1 LDLGAERFPSRI
13 KSLAAEG
20 ALGRMGLFTK
30 KPLAVLLAQ
39 AEEEGQ
45 HSLKRGLGA
54 FNLTTL
60 GIGSVIG
67 AGIFVLTG
75 QAAAQHAGPAIVL
88 SYVLGGIVCAFA
100 ALCYAE
106 LSAMI
111 PVSGS
116 AYTYAYA
123 TLGEF
128 IAWLIA
134 WDLIV
139 EYLFASSTVSVGWS
153 GYFVGLLKD
162 MHIYLPPALTDA
174 PFKAGEGFH
183 IVPTGAILNVPAVL
197 VLLFTAGILIAGIT
211 ESAMFNNVVVSIKVA
226 VVLLVIVFGFMHV
239 NPANWHPFVPP
250 IEMDPGTHHTK
261 YGLPGIF
268 TAAGVIFFAY
278 IGFETIST
286 AGQEAINPQKNMPI
300 GIIAS
305 LTICTILYLLMCLV
319 ITGMLPFR
327 DLDVPAPVYAA
338 VDAVGP
344 SLAWL
349 KPVVTI
355 GATIGLFSTMLS
367 LLYGQS
373 RIFYAMGR
381 DGLLPAVFAKVH
393 SKRRTPWFGT
403 LITASAA
410 ALMGGLFPIGLL
422 GELVSVGTLLAFSLI
437 CAGVIYLRIKEPDMH
452 RPFKTPF
459 WKVTAPL
466 GVVSCLYLVMSLPMA
481 TFVRLLVWM
490 AIGLV
495 VYFGYA
501 YKHSKYRDGLI
512 ATKTVV

>member
-1 LDLGAERFPSRI
+1 
-13 KSLAAEG
+13 
-20 ALGRMGLFTK
+20 MGLFTK
-30 KPLAVLLAQ
+30 KPLAVLIAQ

-139 EYLFASSTVSVGWS
+139 EYLFAASTVSVGWS

-162 MHIYLPPALTDA
+162 LHIYLPQALTDA

-183 IVPTGAILNVPAVL
+183 IVATGAILNVPAVL

-211 ESAMFNNVVVSIKVA
+211 ESAIFNNVVVSIKVA

-239 NPANWHPFVPP
+239 NPANWHPFIPP
-250 IEMDPGTHHTK
+250 VELDPVTHHTK

-286 AGQEAINPQKNMPI
+286 AGQEAINPQRNMPI

-305 LTICTILYLLMCLV
+305 LAICTILYLLMCLV

-327 DLDVPAPVYAA
+327 ELDVPAPIYAA
-338 VDAVGP
+338 VDAIGP

-381 DGLLPAVFAKVH
+381 DGLLPPMFAKVH

-403 LITASAA
+403 LITSSAA

-452 RPFKTPF
+452 RPFKTPY
-459 WKVTAPL
+459 WKVIAPL
-466 GVVSCLYLVMSLPMA
+466 GVISCLYLVMSLPMA

-501 YKHSKYRDGLI
+501 YRHSKYRDELI
-512 ATKTVV
+512 AGKTVV

>member
-1 LDLGAERFPSRI
+1 
-13 KSLAAEG
+13 
-20 ALGRMGLFTK
+20 MGLLTK
-30 KPLAVLLAQ
+30 KPIDVLLAQ
-39 AEEEGQ
+39 AHEEGA

-54 FNLTTL
+54 FNLTIL

-128 IAWLIA
+128 VAWLIA

-139 EYLFASSTVSVGWS
+139 EYLFAASTVSVGWS

-162 MHIYLPPALTDA
+162 MGIYLPAIFTEA
-174 PFKAGEGFH
+174 PFKAGEGH
-183 IVPTGAILNVPAVL
+183 HLIATGAILNVPAVL
-197 VLLFTAGILIAGIT
+197 VLLFTAGVLIAGIT
-211 ESAMFNNVVVSIKVA
+211 QSAIFNNIVVIIKVA
-226 VVLLVIVFGFMHV
+226 VVLLVIVFGFMHI
-239 NPANWHPFVPP
+239 NPANWHPFIPP
-250 IEMDPGTHHTK
+250 IETDPVTQHTK

-286 AGQEAINPQKNMPI
+286 AGQEAINPQKTMPI

-319 ITGMLPFR
+319 VTGMVPFR
-327 DLDVPAPVYAA
+327 DLDVPAPIYTA
-338 VDAVGP
+338 VDAIGP

-393 SKRRTPWFGT
+393 SKRRTPWVGT
-403 LITASAA
+403 MITAAFA

-437 CAGVIYLRIKEPDMH
+437 CAGVIYLRIKEPNMH

-459 WKVTAPL
+459 WKITAPL
-466 GVVSCLYLVMSLPMA
+466 GVISCLYLVMSLPVE
-481 TFVRLLVWM
+481 TFVRLIVWM

-495 VYFGYA
+495 VYFLYA
-501 YKHSKYRDGLI
+501 RKHAKYQDGP
-512 ATKTVV
+512 AVPAE

>member
-1 LDLGAERFPSRI
+1 
-13 KSLAAEG
+13 
-20 ALGRMGLFTK
+20 MGLFTK
-30 KPLAVLLAQ
+30 KPLAVLIAQ
-39 AEEEGQ
+39 ANEEGR

-75 QAAAQHAGPAIVL
+75 QAAAQHAGPAIVI
-88 SYVLGGIVCAFA
+88 SYVLGGFVCALA

-128 IAWLIA
+128 VAWLIA

-153 GYFVGLLKD
+153 GYFVGMLKD
-162 MHIYLPPALTDA
+162 MFGVHIPAALSDA

-183 IVPTGAILNVPAVL
+183 LIRTGAILNVPAVL
-197 VLLFTAGILIAGIT
+197 VLLLTAGILIAGIT
-211 ESAMFNNVVVSIKVA
+211 ESALFNNVVVAIKVSV
-226 VVLLVIVFGFMHV
+226 VVLVIAFGFAHV
-239 NPANWHPFVPP
+239 HPANWHPFIPP
-250 IEMDPGTHHTK
+250 IETDPITHHTK

-305 LTICTILYLLMCLV
+305 LVICTTLYLLMCLV
-319 ITGMLPFR
+319 VTGMLPFR
-327 DLDVPAPVYAA
+327 QLDVPAPIYTA
-338 VDAVGP
+338 VDAIGP

-381 DGLLPAVFAKVH
+381 DGLLPPAFAWVH

-403 LITASAA
+403 LITAAVA

-422 GELVSVGTLLAFSLI
+422 GELVSVGTLLAFALI
-437 CAGVIYLRIKEPDMH
+437 CAGVVYLRIKEPDMV

-466 GVVSCLYLVMSLPMA
+466 GVVACLYLVFSLPMA
-481 TFVRLLVWM
+481 TFARLFIWM

-501 YKHSKYRDGLI
+501 LKHSKYREGAI
-512 ATKTVV
+512 AAATAAE

>member
-1 LDLGAERFPSRI
+1 MLSAG
-13 KSLAAEG
+13 
-20 ALGRMGLFTK
+20 
-30 KPLAVLLAQ
+30 
-39 AEEEGQ
+39 
-45 HSLKRGLGA
+45 
-54 FNLTTL
+54 NLVSL
-60 GIGSVIG
+60 GIGAIIG

-75 QAAAQHAGPAIVL
+75 HAAAQYAGPAIVI
-88 SYVLGGIVCAFA
+88 SYVLGGFVCALA

-128 IAWLIA
+128 VAWLIA

-139 EYLFASSTVSVGWS
+139 EYLFAASTVSVGWS
-153 GYFVGLLKD
+153 GYFMGMMRD
-162 MHIYLPPALTDA
+162 SGIHIPAVLSDA
-174 PFKAGEGFH
+174 PFKAGEGMH
-183 IVPTGAILNVPAVL
+183 LVRTGAILNVPAVA
-197 VLLFTAGILIAGIT
+197 VLLFTAAILIAGIT
-211 ESAMFNNVVVSIKVA
+211 ESAIFNNVVVLIKVG
-226 VVLLVIVFGFMHV
+226 VVIVVIAFGFAHV
-239 NPANWHPFVPP
+239 HPANWHPFIPP
-250 IEMDPGTHHTK
+250 METDAVTHQTK

-286 AGQEAINPQKNMPI
+286 AGQEAINPQRNMPI
-300 GIIAS
+300 GIIAT
-305 LTICTILYLLMCLV
+305 LVICTTLYLLMCLV
-319 ITGMLPFR
+319 VTGMMPFR
-327 DLDVPAPVYAA
+327 QLDVPAPIYTA

-344 SLAWL
+344 ALAWL

-381 DGLLPAVFAKVH
+381 DGLLPPAFAWVH

-403 LITASAA
+403 LITAAAA

-422 GELVSVGTLLAFSLI
+422 GEMVSVGTLLAFALI
-437 CAGVIYLRIKEPDMH
+437 CAGVIYLRIKEPDMV

-459 WKVTAPL
+459 WKITAPL
-466 GVVSCLYLVMSLPMA
+466 GVLACMYLVFSLPMA
-481 TFVRLLVWM
+481 TFARLFIWM

-501 YKHSKYRDGLI
+501 HRNSKYREEAI
-512 ATKTVV
+512 ATAVAAE

>member
-1 LDLGAERFPSRI
+1 
-13 KSLAAEG
+13 
-20 ALGRMGLFTK
+20 MGLFTK
-30 KPLAVLLAQ
+30 KPIEVLIAQ
-39 AEEEGQ
+39 ANEEGR

-88 SYVLGGIVCAFA
+88 SYVIGGFVCALA

-128 IAWLIA
+128 VAWLIA

-162 MHIYLPPALTDA
+162 SGINIPAALANA

-183 IVPTGAILNVPAVL
+183 LIATGAILNLPAVL
-197 VLLFTAGILIAGIT
+197 VLLATAGILIAGIT
-211 ESAMFNNVVVSIKVA
+211 ESAMFNNVVVAIKVG
-226 VVLLVIVFGFMHV
+226 VVLLVIGFGFAHV
-239 NPANWHPFVPP
+239 NPANWHPFIPP
-250 IEMDPGTHHTK
+250 VETDPVTMHSK

-300 GIIAS
+300 GIIAA

-319 ITGMLPFR
+319 ITGLAPFR
-327 DLDVPAPVYAA
+327 ELDVPAPIYVA
-338 VDAVGP
+338 VDHVGK

-381 DGLLPAVFAKVH
+381 DGLLPPAFAWVH
-393 SKRRTPWFGT
+393 AKRRTPWFGT
-403 LITASAA
+403 LITTALA

-422 GELVSVGTLLAFSLI
+422 GELVSVGTLLAFALI
-437 CAGVIYLRIKEPDMH
+437 CAGVIYLRIKAPEME
-452 RPFKTPF
+452 RPFKVPA
-459 WKVTAPL
+459 WKIVAPL
-466 GVVSCLYLVMSLPMA
+466 GVVACLYLVFSLPMA
-481 TFVRLLVWM
+481 TFVRLFVWM
-490 AIGLV
+490 IIGLV

-501 YKHSKYRDGLI
+501 ARNSKYREDAI
-512 ATKTVV
+512 AKATAAE

>member
-1 LDLGAERFPSRI
+1 
-13 KSLAAEG
+13 
-20 ALGRMGLFTK
+20 MGFFTR
-30 KPLAVLLAQ
+30 KPLEVLIAQ
-39 AEEEGQ
+39 ANEEGK

-75 QAAAQHAGPAIVL
+75 QAAAQHAGPAIVI
-88 SYVLGGIVCAFA
+88 SYVLGGFVCALA

-128 IAWLIA
+128 VAWLIA

-139 EYLFASSTVSVGWS
+139 EYLFAASTVSVGWS
-153 GYFVGLLKD
+153 GYFVGMMRD
-162 MHIYLPPALTDA
+162 VGVHIPAALSDA

-183 IVPTGAILNVPAVL
+183 LIRTGALLNVPAVL
-197 VLLFTAGILIAGIT
+197 VLLFTAGILIMGIT
-211 ESAMFNNVVVSIKVA
+211 QSAVFNNIVVAIKVG
-226 VVLLVIVFGFMHV
+226 VVLLVIGFGFAHV
-239 NPANWHPFVPP
+239 NPANWHPFIPP
-250 IEMDPGTHHTK
+250 IETDAVTHHTK
-261 YGLPGIF
+261 YGVPGII

-319 ITGMLPFR
+319 VTGMLPFR
-327 DLDVPAPVYAA
+327 QLDVPAPIYTA
-338 VDAVGP
+338 VDAIGP
-344 SLAWL
+344 SLAWM

-381 DGLLPAVFAKVH
+381 DGLFPPAFAWVH
-393 SKRRTPWFGT
+393 SSRRTPWFGT
-403 LITASAA
+403 LITTALA

-422 GELVSVGTLLAFSLI
+422 GEMVSVGTLLAFALI
-437 CAGVIYLRIKEPDMH
+437 CAGVIYLRIKEPDMV

-466 GVVSCLYLVMSLPMA
+466 GVVACLYLVFSLPMA
-481 TFVRLLVWM
+481 TFVRLFVWM

-501 YKHSKYRDGLI
+501 YRHSKYREAAI
-512 ATKTVV
+512 AASIAAQ

>member
-1 LDLGAERFPSRI
+1 
-13 KSLAAEG
+13 
-20 ALGRMGLFTK
+20 MGLFTK
-30 KPLAVLLAQ
+30 KPLEVLIAQ
-39 AEEEGQ
+39 ANEEGK

-75 QAAAQHAGPAIVL
+75 QAAAQHAGPAIVI
-88 SYVLGGIVCAFA
+88 SYVLGGIVCALA

-106 LSAMI
+106 LAAMI

-116 AYTYAYA
+116 AYTYTYA

-162 MHIYLPPALTDA
+162 MGLNIPAALSDA

-183 IVPTGAILNVPAVL
+183 LIRTGAILNVPAVL
-197 VLLFTAGILIAGIT
+197 VLLATAGILIAGIT
-211 ESAMFNNVVVSIKVA
+211 ESAIFNNVVVSIKVG
-226 VVLLVIVFGFMHV
+226 VVLLVIVFGFAHV
-239 NPANWHPFVPP
+239 NPANWHPFIPP
-250 IEMDPGTHHTK
+250 VETDPVTMHAK

-286 AGQEAINPQKNMPI
+286 AGQEAINPQRNMPI

-305 LTICTILYLLMCLV
+305 LAICTTLYLLMCLV
-319 ITGMLPFR
+319 ITGLAPFR
-327 DLDVPAPVYAA
+327 ELDVAAPVYVA
-338 VDAVGP
+338 VDKVGP
-344 SLAWL
+344 ALQWL
-349 KPVVTI
+349 KPVVTV

-381 DGLLPAVFAKVH
+381 DGLLPKAFAWVH
-393 SKRRTPWFGT
+393 PKRRTPWFGT
-403 LITASAA
+403 LVTAVAA

-422 GELVSVGTLLAFSLI
+422 GELVSVGTLLAFALI
-437 CAGVIYLRIKEPDMH
+437 CAGVIYLRIKEPDLE
-452 RPFKTPF
+452 RPFKVPG
-459 WKVTAPL
+459 WKIVAPL
-466 GVVSCLYLVMSLPMA
+466 GVVACLYLVFSLPMA
-481 TFVRLLVWM
+481 TFVRLFVWM
-490 AIGLV
+490 LIGLV
-495 VYFGYA
+495 IYFGYA
-501 YKHSKYRDGLI
+501 HRHSKYREDAI
-512 ATKTVV
+512 TKATAAE

>member
-1 LDLGAERFPSRI
+1 
-13 KSLAAEG
+13 
-20 ALGRMGLFTK
+20 MGLFTK
-30 KPLAVLLAQ
+30 KPLAVLIAQ
-39 AEEEGQ
+39 ANEEGS

-75 QAAAQHAGPAIVL
+75 QAAAQHAGPAIMI
-88 SYVLGGIVCAFA
+88 SYVLGGIVCALA

-128 IAWLIA
+128 VAWLIA

-139 EYLFASSTVSVGWS
+139 EYLFAASTVSVGWS
-153 GYFVGLLKD
+153 GYFVGMLRD
-162 MHIYLPPALTDA
+162 SGIHIPAALSDA

-183 IVPTGAILNVPAVL
+183 LIRTGAILNVPAVA
-197 VLLFTAGILIAGIT
+197 VLLFTAGVLIAGIS
-211 ESAMFNNVVVSIKVA
+211 ESALFNNVVVLIKVG
-226 VVLLVIVFGFMHV
+226 VVMIVIAFGFAHV
-239 NPANWHPFVPP
+239 NPANWHPFIPP
-250 IEMDPGTHHTK
+250 IETDPVTHATK

-300 GIIAS
+300 GIIAT
-305 LTICTILYLLMCLV
+305 LVICTTLYLLMCLV
-319 ITGMLPFR
+319 VTGMMPFR
-327 DLDVPAPVYAA
+327 QLDVPAPIYTA
-338 VDAVGP
+338 VDAIGP

-367 LLYGQS
+367 MLYGQS

-381 DGLLPAVFAKVH
+381 DGLFPPAFAWVH

-403 LITASAA
+403 LITAALA

-422 GELVSVGTLLAFSLI
+422 GEMVSVGTLLAFALI
-437 CAGVIYLRIKEPDMH
+437 CAGVIYLRITEPDMH
-452 RPFKTPF
+452 RPFKTPY
-459 WKVTAPL
+459 WKVIAPL
-466 GVVSCLYLVMSLPMA
+466 GVVACLYLVFSLPMA
-481 TFVRLLVWM
+481 TFVRLFVWM

-501 YKHSKYRDGLI
+501 ARNAKHREI
-512 ATKTVV
+512 AIAAATAAE

>member
-1 LDLGAERFPSRI
+1 
-13 KSLAAEG
+13 
-20 ALGRMGLFTK
+20 MGLFTR
-30 KPLAVLLAQ
+30 KPLSIILQQAQ
-39 AEEEGQ
+39 EEGR

-54 FNLTTL
+54 LDLTTL

-88 SYVLGGIVCAFA
+88 SYVIGGIVCALA

-139 EYLFASSTVSVGWS
+139 EYLFAASTVSVGWS
-153 GYFVGLLKD
+153 GYFAGLLHD
-162 MHIYLPPALTDA
+162 MFGVTIPAALSDA

-183 IVPTGAILNVPAVL
+183 LMRTGALLNVPAVL
-197 VLLFTAGILIAGIT
+197 VILFTAAILIAGIT
-211 ESAMFNNVVVSIKVA
+211 ESKRFNNVVVAIKVG
-226 VVLLVIVFGFMHV
+226 VVLLVIAFGFAHV
-239 NPANWHPFVPP
+239 NPANWHPFIPP
-250 IEMDPGTHHTK
+250 VETDPVTHHAK

-268 TAAGVIFFAY
+268 SAAGVIFFAY

-319 ITGMLPFR
+319 ITGLAPFR
-327 DLDVPAPVYAA
+327 DLDVPAPVYVA
-338 VDAVGP
+338 VDHVGK
-344 SLAWL
+344 SLEWL

-381 DGLLPAVFAKVH
+381 DGLLPPAFAWVH

-403 LITASAA
+403 VVTSLAA
-410 ALMGGLFPIGLL
+410 AHMGGLFAIGRR
-422 GELVSVGTLLAFSLI
+422 GGLVSVGTLLAFALI
-437 CAGVIYLRIKEPDMH
+437 CAGVIYLRIKAPEME

-459 WKVTAPL
+459 WKITAPL
-466 GVVSCLYLVMSLPMA
+466 GVVACLYLVFSLPMA
-481 TFVRLLVWM
+481 TFMRLFIWM

-495 VYFGYA
+495 IYFLYA
-501 YKHSKYRDGLI
+501 RRHSKFREDAI
-512 ATKTVV
+512 AAATAAQ

>member
-1 LDLGAERFPSRI
+1 LSFF
-13 KSLAAEG
+13 KYLAVEG

-30 KPLAVLLAQ
+30 KPMEVLLAQ
-39 AEEEGQ
+39 ANEEGS

-128 IAWLIA
+128 VAWLIA

-139 EYLFASSTVSVGWS
+139 EYLFAASTVSVGWS
-153 GYFVGLLKD
+153 GYFVGMLKEVGI
-162 MHIYLPPALTDA
+162 HIPAIFTDA

-183 IVPTGAILNVPAVL
+183 IVATGAFLNVPAVL
-197 VLLFTAGILIAGIT
+197 VLLFTAAILIAGIT
-211 ESAMFNNVVVSIKVA
+211 ESAIFNNIVVSIKVGV
-226 VVLLVIVFGFMHV
+226 VVLVIAFGFAHV
-239 NPANWHPFVPP
+239 HPANWHPFIPP
-250 IEMDPGTHHTK
+250 VEIDPVTHQSK

-286 AGQEAINPQKNMPI
+286 AGQEAINPQRTMPI

-305 LTICTILYLLMCLV
+305 LAICTTLYLLMCLV
-319 ITGMLPFR
+319 VTGMMPFR
-327 DLDVPAPVYAA
+327 QLDVPAPIYTA

-344 SLAWL
+344 ALAWL

-381 DGLLPAVFAKVH
+381 DGLLPSLFASVH
-393 SKRRTPWFGT
+393 PKRRTPWFGT
-403 LITASAA
+403 LITAGAA

-437 CAGVIYLRIKEPDMH
+437 CAGVIYLRIKEPNMN

-466 GVVSCLYLVMSLPMA
+466 GVISCLYLVFSLPMA
-481 TFVRLLVWM
+481 TFVRLFVWM
-490 AIGLV
+490 LIGLV

-501 YKHSKYRDGLI
+501 YKNSKYREGAVPLK
-512 ATKTVV
+512 A

>member
-1 LDLGAERFPSRI
+1 
-13 KSLAAEG
+13 
-20 ALGRMGLFTK
+20 MGLFTK
-30 KPLAVLLAQ
+30 KPLAVILQQ
-39 AEEEGQ
+39 AKEESA
-45 HSLKRGLGA
+45 HSLKRSLGA
-54 FNLTTL
+54 FDLTML

-88 SYVLGGIVCAFA
+88 SYVLGGIVCALA

-106 LSAMI
+106 LAAMI

-116 AYTYAYA
+116 AYTYTYA

-128 IAWLIA
+128 FAWLIA
-134 WDLIV
+134 WDLII
-139 EYLFASSTVSVGWS
+139 EYLFAASTVSVGWS
-153 GYFVGLLKD
+153 GYATGLLRD
-162 MHIYLPPALTDA
+162 MGINIPQALSDA

-183 IVPTGAILNVPAVL
+183 LIRTGAILNVPAAAVI
-197 VLLFTAGILIAGIT
+197 LFTAGILIAGIT
-211 ESAMFNNVVVSIKVA
+211 ESKIFNNVVVAIKVG
-226 VVLLVIVFGFMHV
+226 VVLLVIVFGFAHV
-239 NPANWHPFVPP
+239 NPANWHPFIPP
-250 IEMDPGTHHTK
+250 VETDPVTQHSK

-286 AGQEAINPQKNMPI
+286 AGQEAKNPQKTMPI
-300 GIIAS
+300 GILAA
-305 LTICTILYLLMCLV
+305 LAICTTLYLLMCMV
-319 ITGMLPFR
+319 ITGLVSYR
-327 DLDVPAPVYAA
+327 ALDVPAPVYVA
-338 VDAVGP
+338 VDHVGK

-381 DGLLPAVFAKVH
+381 DGLFPPAFAWVH

-403 LITASAA
+403 LIVSLLA

-422 GELVSVGTLLAFSLI
+422 GELVSVGTLLAFALI

-452 RPFKTPF
+452 RPFKTPL
-459 WKVTAPL
+459 WQVTAPL
-466 GVVSCLYLVMSLPMA
+466 GVLACLYLVLSLPMV
-481 TFVRLLVWM
+481 TFVRLFVWM
-490 AIGLV
+490 IIGLV
-495 VYFGYA
+495 VYFLYA
-501 YKHSKYRDGLI
+501 HRNSKYREDAI
-512 ATKTVV
+512 VQASAAE

>member
-1 LDLGAERFPSRI
+1 
-13 KSLAAEG
+13 
-20 ALGRMGLFTK
+20 MGLFTK
-30 KPLAVLLAQ
+30 KPLEVLLAQ
-39 AEEEGQ
+39 AEEEGN

-128 IAWLIA
+128 VAWLIA

-139 EYLFASSTVSVGWS
+139 EYLFAASTVSVGWS
-153 GYFVGLLKD
+153 GYFVGLLHD
-162 MHIYLPPALTDA
+162 LGINLPAALTDA
-174 PFKAGEGFH
+174 PFKAGAGFH
-183 IVPTGAILNVPAVL
+183 VVATGAILNVPAVL
-197 VLLFTAGILIAGIT
+197 VLLFTAGVLILGIT
-211 ESAMFNNVVVSIKVA
+211 QSAIFNNIVVMIKVG
-226 VVLLVIVFGFMHV
+226 VVLLVIGFGFAHI
-239 NPANWHPFVPP
+239 NPANWHPFIPP
-250 IEMDPGTHHTK
+250 VEIDPVTQHSK

-286 AGQEAINPQKNMPI
+286 AGQEAINPQRTMPI

-319 ITGMLPFR
+319 VTGMLPFR
-327 DLDVPAPVYAA
+327 QLDVPAPIYTA
-338 VDAVGP
+338 VDAIGP

-349 KPVVTI
+349 KPVVTV

-381 DGLLPAVFAKVH
+381 DGMLPGFFAKVH
-393 SKRRTPWFGT
+393 SKRRTPWVGT
-403 LITASAA
+403 LITAAFA

-422 GELVSVGTLLAFSLI
+422 GEMVSVGTLLAFALI
-437 CAGVIYLRIKEPDMH
+437 CAGVIYLRIKEPNMH
-452 RPFKTPF
+452 RPFKTPY
-459 WKVTAPL
+459 WKVVAPL
-466 GVVSCLYLVMSLPMA
+466 GVISCLYLVMSLPLP
-481 TFVRLLVWM
+481 TFMRLFVWM
-490 AIGLV
+490 IIGLA
-495 VYFGYA
+495 VYFLYA
-501 YKHSKYRDGLI
+501 RKHTKYQEP
-512 ATKTVV
+512 AAVAAE

>member
-1 LDLGAERFPSRI
+1 MLPAYRRPGRNFLSWI
-13 KSLAAEG
+13 KSLAVEG

-39 AEEEGQ
+39 ANEEGA

-128 IAWLIA
+128 VAWLIA

-139 EYLFASSTVSVGWS
+139 EYLFAASTVSVGWS

-162 MHIYLPPALTDA
+162 LGIYLPAALTDA

-183 IVPTGAILNVPAVL
+183 LVATGAILNVPAVL
-197 VLLFTAGILIAGIT
+197 VLLFIAGILIAGIT
-211 ESAMFNNVVVSIKVA
+211 ESALFNNVIVMIKVA
-226 VVLLVIVFGFMHV
+226 VVLLVIVFGAMHV
-239 NPANWHPFVPP
+239 NPANWHPFIPP
-250 IEMDPGTHHTK
+250 IETDPVTQHTK

-278 IGFETIST
+278 IGFEAVST
-286 AGQEAINPQKNMPI
+286 AGAESKNPAKDMPI
-300 GIIAS
+300 G
-305 LTICTILYLLMCLV
+305 
-319 ITGMLPFR
+319 
-327 DLDVPAPVYAA
+327 
-338 VDAVGP
+338 
-344 SLAWL
+344 
-349 KPVVTI
+349 
-355 GATIGLFSTMLS
+355 
-367 LLYGQS
+367 
-373 RIFYAMGR
+373 
-381 DGLLPAVFAKVH
+381 
-393 SKRRTPWFGT
+393 
-403 LITASAA
+403 
-410 ALMGGLFPIGLL
+410 
-422 GELVSVGTLLAFSLI
+422 
-437 CAGVIYLRIKEPDMH
+437 
-452 RPFKTPF
+452 
-459 WKVTAPL
+459 
-466 GVVSCLYLVMSLPMA
+466 
-481 TFVRLLVWM
+481 
-490 AIGLV
+490 
-495 VYFGYA
+495 
-501 YKHSKYRDGLI
+501 
-512 ATKTVV
+512 

>member
-1 LDLGAERFPSRI
+1 
-13 KSLAAEG
+13 
-20 ALGRMGLFTK
+20 MGLFTK
-30 KPLAVLLAQ
+30 KPIEVLIAQ
-39 AEEEGQ
+39 ANEEGK

-88 SYVLGGIVCAFA
+88 SYVLGGIVCALA

-128 IAWLIA
+128 VAWLIA

-153 GYFVGLLKD
+153 GYFVGWLKD
-162 MHIYLPPALTDA
+162 IGIHIPAVFTDA

-183 IVPTGAILNVPAVL
+183 LVATGAILNVPAVL
-197 VLLFTAGILIAGIT
+197 VLLFTAGILILGIT
-211 ESAMFNNVVVSIKVA
+211 QSAIFNNIVVAIKVG
-226 VVLLVIVFGFMHV
+226 VVLLVIGFGFAHV
-239 NPANWHPFVPP
+239 NPANWHPFIPP
-250 IEMDPGTHHTK
+250 VEIDPITHHSK

-286 AGQEAINPQKNMPI
+286 AGQEAINPQKTMPI

-305 LTICTILYLLMCLV
+305 LIICTTLYLLMCLV
-319 ITGMLPFR
+319 VTGMLPFR
-327 DLDVPAPVYAA
+327 QLDVPAPIYTA
-338 VDAVGP
+338 VDAIGP

-349 KPVVTI
+349 KPVVTT
-355 GATIGLFSTMLS
+355 GAIIGLFSTMLS

-381 DGLLPAVFAKVH
+381 DGLLPPAFAWVH

-422 GELVSVGTLLAFSLI
+422 GELVSVGTLLAFALI
-437 CAGVIYLRIKEPDMH
+437 CAGVIYLRIKEPNLE

-466 GVVSCLYLVMSLPMA
+466 GVIACLYLVFSLPMA
-481 TFVRLLVWM
+481 TFARLFIWM

-495 VYFGYA
+495 VYFLYA
-501 YKHSKYRDGLI
+501 RRNSKYREDAI
-512 ATKTVV
+512 VKATPAE

>member
-1 LDLGAERFPSRI
+1 
-13 KSLAAEG
+13 
-20 ALGRMGLFTK
+20 MGLLTK
-30 KPLAVLLAQ
+30 KPINVLIAQ
-39 AEEEGQ
+39 AHEEGA
-45 HSLKRGLGA
+45 HALKRGLGA

-128 IAWLIA
+128 VAWLIA

-139 EYLFASSTVSVGWS
+139 EYLFAASTVSVGWS

-162 MHIYLPPALTDA
+162 MGVYLPTVFTEA
-174 PFKAGEGFH
+174 PFKAGEGH
-183 IVPTGAILNVPAVL
+183 HLIATGAILNVPAVL
-197 VLLFTAGILIAGIT
+197 VLLFTAAILIAGIT
-211 ESAMFNNVVVSIKVA
+211 ESAMFNNVVVSIKVG
-226 VVLLVIVFGFMHV
+226 VVLLVIIFGFMHV
-239 NPANWHPFVPP
+239 NPANWHPFIPP
-250 IEMDPGTHHTK
+250 IETDPVTQHTK

-286 AGQEAINPQKNMPI
+286 AGQEAINPQKTMPI

-305 LTICTILYLLMCLV
+305 LTICTTLYLLMCLV
-319 ITGMLPFR
+319 VTGMLPFR
-327 DLDVPAPVYAA
+327 DLDVPAPIYTA

-344 SLAWL
+344 ALAWL

-393 SKRRTPWFGT
+393 SKRRTPWVGT
-403 LITASAA
+403 MITAAFA

-459 WKVTAPL
+459 WKVVAPL
-466 GVVSCLYLVMSLPMA
+466 GVVSCLYLVLSLPME
-481 TFVRLLVWM
+481 TFVRLVVWM

-495 VYFGYA
+495 IYFLYA
-501 YKHSKYRDGLI
+501 RKHAKYQDAPALP
-512 ATKTVV
+512 AE